1 MFTNADTELNR
12 YSSGMERWCRNSQ
25 NFIQKAVNPTQI
37 YFLWDSETGSFAV
50 FSEPLAS
57 DLVLAIVELE
67 FFRLLQFFRLA
78 GNFQLQ
84 EVLFLGEFL
93 VFGQQSC
100 VSGVFFFRHVFDE
113 LCLVL
118 NLSSGKGKGLKDS
131 LRIEIP
137 ALTCSAPNGA
147 SCQGTRASS
156 GNSRNSRLSLRHRE
170 WFSDSDLPGAAWR
183 QFCWRSSWFP
193 WSGDPSEVP
202 CRPSSQRRGQISSS
216 RLQE

>member
-37 YFLWDSETGSFAV
+37 YFLRDSETGSFAV

-57 DLVLAIVELE
+57 DLILATVELR
-67 FFRLLQFFRLA
+67 FLRLLQFFRLA

-84 EVLFLGEFL
+84 EVLFLGELL
-93 VFGQQSC
+93 VFSQQSGD
-100 VSGVFFFRHVFDE
+100 SGVFLLRQVFDE

-118 NLSSGKGKGLKDS
+118 SLSSGSKKGLKDN
-131 LRIEIP
+131 LKMKMP
-137 ALTCSAPNGA
+137 VLTCSAPNGA

-156 GNSRNSRLSLRHRE
+156 GNSRSSKPILRRRE
-170 WFSDSDLPGAAWR
+170 WFSDYDQP
-183 QFCWRSSWFP
+183 RSA
-193 WSGDPSEVP
+193 
-202 CRPSSQRRGQISSS
+202 
-216 RLQE
+216 